1 MAFAINS
8 RILRTISLLITIFS
22 LTLPAHAKYS
32 GGTGEPN
39 EPYRIATAEDLMLLG
54 DTPEDYDKHFILTAD
69 IDLDPNL
76 PGRKVFYRAVI
87 APYDNETESDFQG
100 TPFVGVFDGNDNTI
114 RHLTIQSDGTRYLGL
129 FGRIASA
136 GSIRNL
142 HLKDFHVSSSS
153 SYVGGLVGY
162 TRGNI
167 TKCHL
172 SGSVSGGTGEWCS
185 YLGLMTG
192 SNSGTIIECTI
203 EGSIS
208 SGSTKRGSRIGF
220 LAGMN
225 RGAISCCDAK
235 GTVTA
240 EGLFFDIGGLVGEN
254 LNNVADCHTTCSLII
269 NVGSDYGGLVGSN
282 RGIINRCY
290 ATGNISFGE
299 YSDDT
304 GGLVGYN
311 SGSIIGCY
319 ASGNV
324 FGAYSTGRLG
334 GLVGWNWGNIIN
346 CFCTGSVNG
355 SRNVGGLI
363 GENRGSI
370 THCYSTGSATGYN
383 TGYNNIGRNI
393 GGLVGD
399 SSNGDVTFSF
409 WDTETSGLT
418 KSGKGTGLETI
429 KMQEIQTFLE
439 AGWDFVSERP
449 NGTSDLWRMPEGDG
463 YPMLT
468 FFSEGYLRREL
479 PGSGTLDDPYLVA
492 TDEDLG
498 AMFHYDI
505 SACYRLVADVN
516 LAGITWK
523 TPVIPVFD
531 GTFDGNGFT
540 ISNLTIHGGDGL
552 GLFGALE
559 KHAVVENLGIQDAN
573 IVGGSSA
580 SNLGIL
586 AVENWGR
593 IANCQIT
600 GNVSGEQYEEQLGG
614 IVGYNLGTIT
624 DCDPIDYDGPYS
636 VIITDLEAT
645 REFLMFEGIDFG
657 QVLIPEE
664 ADLEGL
670 DSILKAYLDPD
681 MPVQVNTWIDNEY
694 ILDNFHLYEK
704 EYSGFILNDSKY
716 IICQMIFWS
725 GFQGSCFIA
734 EYDPGSKF
742 TIIFDGGCG
751 VVRVIFDANSK
762 AVISISCNGM
772 A

>member
-1 MAFAINS
+1 MTTTSNS
-8 RILRTISLLITIFS
+8 RVLQIIPYLITICLFS
-22 LTLPAHAKYS
+22 LPAYATYS

-39 EPYRIATAEDLMLLG
+39 DPYRIATAEDLMLLG
-54 DTPEDYDKHFILTAD
+54 ESPEDYDEHFILTAD

-76 PGRKVFYRAVI
+76 PGCKVFDKAVI

-129 FGRIASA
+129 FGRVASA

-153 SYVGGLVGY
+153 SYVGGLVGHS
-162 TRGNI
+162 RGNI
-167 TKCHL
+167 TNCHL

-192 SNSGTIIECTI
+192 SNSGTIIECSI
-203 EGSIS
+203 EGSVS

-225 RGAISCCDAK
+225 RGAISCCDTK
-235 GTVTA
+235 GTVTTG
-240 EGLFFDIGGLVGEN
+240 GLFFDIGGLVGEN
-254 LNNVADCHTTCSLII
+254 LDNVADCHTSCSLII

-324 FGAYSTGRLG
+324 SGAYSTGRLG

-346 CFCTGSVNG
+346 CYCTGSVNG
-355 SRNVGGLI
+355 SRDVGGLI
-363 GENRGSI
+363 GENWGSI
-370 THCYSTGSATGYN
+370 THCYSTGSA

-399 SSNGDVTFSF
+399 SSNGEVTFSF

-429 KMQEIQTFLE
+429 QMQEIQTFLE
-439 AGWDFVSERP
+439 AGWDFASERP
-449 NGTSDLWRMPEGDG
+449 NGTSDLWRMPEGHG

-498 AMFHYDI
+498 AILHYD
-505 SACYRLVADVN
+505 SNACYRLVADVN

-523 TPVIPVFD
+523 TPVIP
-531 GTFDGNGFT
+531 TFDGLFEGNGFVVL
-540 ISNLTIHGGDGL
+540 NLTIHEGDGL
-552 GLFGALE
+552 GLFGVLE
-559 KHAVVENLGIQDAN
+559 KHAIVENLGIQDAN

-586 AVENWGR
+586 AAENWGR

-600 GNVSGEQYEEQLGG
+600 GNVSGGQYEEHLGG

-636 VIITDLEAT
+636 VIITDPEAT
-645 REFLMFEGIDFG
+645 REFLMFEGIDFDH
-657 QVLIPEE
+657 VWIPEE

-681 MPVQVNTWIDNEY
+681 MPFQVNTWTDKEY
-694 ILDNFHLYEK
+694 VFDNFLLYDK

-716 IICQMIFWS
+716 VICQMICRS
-725 GFQGSCFIA
+725 GLQGSFAVA
-734 EYDPGSKF
+734 EYEPGIIF
-742 TIIFDGGCG
+742 TIICDGGCG
-751 VVRVIFDANSK
+751 VVRVIFDAKSK

-772 A
+772 V